1 MRYLYKFLM
10 LIDVIGTVDTLLAPE
25 FNKWRFE
32 AYLLGFALML
42 TLLIL
47 HDTRVEL
54 KMAKFMND
62 VSRTL
67 ITKATHEEIDE
78 LRRQL
83 KFGLTNN
90 AAKYTRELFEKYEKK
105 DG

>member
-10 LIDVIGTVDTLLAPE
+10 LINVIGAVDTLLAPE
-25 FNKWRFE
+25 FNMWRLE
-32 AYLLGFALML
+32 AYIIGVALML
-42 TLLIL
+42 TLLVL

-54 KMAKFMND
+54 KGAKFMNE
-62 VSRTL
+62 VSRVL
-67 ITKATHEEIDE
+67 ITEATHEEIDE

-83 KFGLTNN
+83 KFGLTGN
-90 AAKYTRELFEKYEKK
+90 AAKYLRELFEKYEKK